1 MMELKSVI
9 GWRRSI
15 RFFDPWR
22 PVERE
27 KVQAILEAVYRAP
40 RVLEADFLRVVVM
53 YRDRLTPE
61 ELALLQTPTTT
72 AQLDM
77 APVVMLFYAES
88 EAFEPKKVESN
99 YQALMDAGVLN
110 PSHGW
115 TRKRYG
121 ETVEPYLNALAEDP
135 HQVPV
140 SFRPADSGANLMVS
154 REVMRLARTAIGIA
168 QTFALLAAFDEGLG
182 AQLSAVNTNTAK
194 SLLGIPDSWI
204 PSSPMLLGYHGESR
218 EAGGQRPREP
228 FEEDFFELRYGHPF
242 YREPAV
248 VDRLREANMIQ
259 PEAPFPWRMTEVRA
273 LARKFGL
280 PE

>member
-1 MMELKSVI
+1 MEFKSVV

-22 PVERE
+22 EVERE
-27 KVQAILEAVYRAP
+27 KIQSILEAIYRAP
-40 RVLEADFLRVVVM
+40 RVMEIDFVRILVVH
-53 YRDRLTPE
+53 RDRLAPE
-61 ELALLQTPTTT
+61 EMHAMKTPTTT

-77 APVVMLFYAES
+77 APVYIFFYADVAMLES
-88 EAFEPKKVESN
+88 AADGSN
-99 YQALMDAGVLN
+99 FRELMRLGVLN

-115 TRKRYG
+115 NERFVT
-121 ETVEPYLNALAEDP
+121 ETAAPYLRAVADDP
-135 HQVPV
+135 DRSPL
-140 SFRPADSGANLMVS
+140 RPPSPGGESGLMVS
-154 REVMRLARTAIGIA
+154 RETLRLARTAIGIA
-168 QTFALLAAFDEGLG
+168 QEYALLAAFEEGLA
-182 AQLSAVNTNTAK
+182 AQLSGVSANIARTIF
-194 SLLGIPDSWI
+194 GIPDTWV

-228 FEEDFFELRYGHPF
+228 FEEDFFELRHPHPF

-248 VDRLREANMIQ
+248 VERLTAAEMIQ
-259 PEAPFPWRMTEVRA
+259 PTAPFPWRMDEVRG